1 MLSQHIKQ
9 IMSLSYID
17 SDSDVEEEYL
27 AFCSENKVELNC
39 IVRHTQILSR
49 LRTIEKLN
57 DSLLWQLEKAVEAM
71 FELSERFNKSLKRL
85 SGT

>member
-1 MLSQHIKQ
+1 
-9 IMSLSYID
+9 MSLSYTD

-57 DSLLWQLEKAVEAM
+57 DSLLWQLEKVVEAL
-71 FELSERFNKSLKRL
+71 FEVSERFNKSLK
-85 SGT
+85 

>member
-1 MLSQHIKQ
+1 
-9 IMSLSYID
+9 MSLSYAD

-27 AFCSENKVELNC
+27 AFCSENKGELNC

-71 FELSERFNKSLKRL
+71 FELSERFNKSLK
-85 SGT
+85 